1 MTIPDSRGMMEDV
14 ESCLPCTP
22 EEERSIIREL
32 TEAAESNLKEG
43 NLYYVLSN
51 K

>member
-1 MTIPDSRGMMEDV
+1 MTIPDSGGMMEDV

>member
-1 MTIPDSRGMMEDV
+1 MTIPDSGFLMENM

-22 EEERSIIREL
+22 EEERSTIKDLMES
-32 TEAAESNLKEG
+32 AESNLREG